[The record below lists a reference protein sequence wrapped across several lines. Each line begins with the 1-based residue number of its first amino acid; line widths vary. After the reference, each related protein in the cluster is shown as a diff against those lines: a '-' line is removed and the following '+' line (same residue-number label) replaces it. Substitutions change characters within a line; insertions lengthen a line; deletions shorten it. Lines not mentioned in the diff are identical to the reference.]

1 MKYLNLL
8 LSVLLFLTVD
18 IQSHG
23 QNQTLSILPSIKA
36 TNGET
41 LGLSAVVDLLVLW
54 AASEDPMSTISWS
67 NWW

>member
-23 QNQTLSILPSIKA
+23 QNQNPVDPSFYQGYQWRNI
-36 TNGET
+36 GPQR
-41 LGLSAVVDLLVLW
+41 GGRSLSAMG
-54 AASEDPMSTISWS
+54 SP
-67 NWW
+67 